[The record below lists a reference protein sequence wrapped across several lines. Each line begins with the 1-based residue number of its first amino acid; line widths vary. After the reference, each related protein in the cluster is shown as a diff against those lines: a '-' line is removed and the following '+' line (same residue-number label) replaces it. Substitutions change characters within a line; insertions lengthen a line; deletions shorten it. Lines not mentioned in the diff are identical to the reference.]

1 MKALLAAE
9 ARKAIVAPTTW
20 WLLLATAALGVAGT
34 LPPLLTGKDHP
45 SEWLTDEA
53 LQQAMHGAAAGVT
66 LVVVAGVVAMAGE
79 WRYGQITQ
87 TFLSTPRRRLVVWA
101 KSLVYLVV
109 GLAYGL
115 AAALGA
121 VVTAWLWY
129 RGEGVELPLTR
140 SAVWLTLLGCVLVA
154 ALFGLL
160 GVAIGAISR
169 NQVVGIVASLGWLA
183 LVEPALFSASPSVFR
198 WLPGMASFSLRRQPT
213 DDLLAVGPAAA
224 VVLAVVA
231 AALAAGLRVVDRT
244 DVTA

>member
-1 MKALLAAE
+1 MRALLAAE
-9 ARKAIVAPTTW
+9 TRKAIAAPTTW

-34 LPPLLTGKDHP
+34 LPPLIAGQDTP
-45 SEWLTDEA
+45 SGRLTDEA

-66 LVVVAGVVAMAGE
+66 LVIVAGVVAMAGE
-79 WRYGQITQ
+79 WRHGQITQ
-87 TFLSTPRRRLVVWA
+87 TLLSTPRRRLVVWA

-129 RGEGVELPLTR
+129 RGQGVDLPLTR

-154 ALFGLL
+154 ALFGVL
-160 GVAIGAISR
+160 GVAIGAVSR
-169 NQVVGIVASLGWLA
+169 NQVVGIVSSLGWLA

-198 WLPGMASFSLRRQPT
+198 WLPGMASFSIRRQPT

-224 VVLAVVA
+224 VVLAVVV